1 MSMERKKQRWYKR
14 EVKRVLRRID
24 NFYSVFN
31 PLVNQ
36 LFCDEY
42 FKTYA
47 NLFFK
52 PKGKDRIEIFK
63 HLIRKTEELL
73 ISKPNDIRFCKII
86 LVVYEENFS
95 HSQILIFYGSSYY
108 NTFWDRKDI
117 RYQKWSK
124 INKGSL
130 IESINVMTSL
140 TEAGYLE
147 EVSDELGYRKQ
158 KLWFYGDII

>member
-14 EVKRVLRRID
+14 EVKRVVRTID
-24 NFYSVFN
+24 NFYPVFN

-36 LFCDEY
+36 PFGDEY
-42 FKTYA
+42 FKVCA

-52 PKGKDRIEIFK
+52 PKGKDRIEIFQ
-63 HLIRKTEELL
+63 HLIRKTEEML
-73 ISKPNDIRFCKII
+73 ISKPQNIGFCKII
-86 LVVYEENFS
+86 LAVYEENFS
-95 HSQILIFYGSSYY
+95 HSQILIFYENNYH

-124 INKGSL
+124 VNNGSL
-130 IESINVMTSL
+130 IARLNVMSNL
-140 TEAGYLE
+140 TEVGYLE

-158 KLWFYGDII
+158 KIWFYGDVK